1 MALNKVTQNN
11 RNAVCN
17 TPDNAH
23 IARGGDVNP
32 IVDAMNDLL
41 TAGAVTQATSV
52 TTGVTLNSKSGVVTT
67 VALTTAA
74 GASAGPF
81 KITNSTVTA
90 GSAVLIST
98 EYAKDKTGFPVAIV
112 EAVTAGSFSVRLKN
126 ITTSTEALN
135 DVVKVHFL
143 VVNI

>member
-52 TTGVTLNSKSGVVTT
+52 TTGVTLNSKSSLAFNSNVAVVFLSEIW
-67 VALTTAA
+67 VKIRVIFLFAGTA
-74 GASAGPF
+74 
-81 KITNSTVTA
+81 K
-90 GSAVLIST
+90 
-98 EYAKDKTGFPVAIV
+98 E
-112 EAVTAGSFSVRLKN
+112 
-126 ITTSTEALN
+126 
-135 DVVKVHFL
+135 
-143 VVNI
+143 

>member
-1 MALNKVTQNN
+1 MALNKITGDN
-11 RNAVCN
+11 RNSVR
-17 TPDNAH
+17 TSLDNAQP
-23 IARGGDVNP
+23 AVGGDVNP
-32 IVDAMNDLL
+32 IVDAINNLL
-41 TAGAVTQATSV
+41 TPGAVTQATSV

-90 GSAVLIST
+90 GSVVLVST
-98 EYAKDKTGFPVAIV
+98 EYANGKTGFPVALV
-112 EAVTAGSFSVRLKN
+112 EAVALGSFNVRLKN
-126 ITTSTEALN
+126 ITTSSEALN